1 MKREPRER
9 KDKVIDGEIDRE
21 RDISIRMMERR

>member
-9 KDKVIDGEIDRE
+9 KDRVIDGEIDRE